1 MDEAVSLMTPDA
13 LNTRVP
19 IPNMTSKK
27 DGMNGLSAIGMPR
40 SVSGVAARWLGS
52 IPHAIKLSPVAQ
64 ESITDSHT
72 NVPELL
78 NVTMEEH
85 ANHRMGTT
93 GHHHGPI
100 PSPPSA

>member
-52 IPHAIKLSPVAQ
+52 IPHAIKLLARCARSQLPILIQ
-64 ESITDSHT
+64 ER
-72 NVPELL
+72 
-78 NVTMEEH
+78 
-85 ANHRMGTT
+85 A
-93 GHHHGPI
+93 
-100 PSPPSA
+100 